1 MFRGKKTPFIPD
13 LSRFISSEGAH
24 GKRWDLS
31 SSCLAHYRFNEY
43 VDGGDDSAAIIP
55 DRSGKQGGMNVVTG
69 SITLGSMLPAL
80 PPELSLDREMFTD
93 NRGDPSTV
101 YSAELIPGT
110 DRRAIRPYP
119 KRTFD
124 FSTRGG
130 RFLLQEGLQGI
141 DPVSTKGCTFVFRFK
156 FAKSSTSTFNELI
169 FSISQLNTTQVSF
182 SVTSTSGVPTIELRV
197 FTNQSETAANV
208 SITQQEWYTIVG
220 CVKDGSTSLEAWK
233 EADGSQRPK
242 NAQSIS
248 GIPVTLTN
256 PQIFVGYGDYNSSPN
271 SSFNDSNDW
280 GQCSRISE
288 LAIFDGWISDELSQA
303 IGSGWS
309 DGSPGTTTSHT
320 ARFNRHTSGLDN
332 RGPRTVLK
340 RMDNELRTYPSI
352 SRTGDQGRLGN
363 EPVTPFSDED
373 TLVFT
378 TDTPV
383 MFPDML
389 PTYLYESTRQGHLRS
404 YHSGSGD
411 RSGDDHRIETRITAS
426 ADLSHRV
433 RPGLMN
439 KEVFIMNMSGS
450 TADAG
455 LRGGVEGTMAPF
467 DDSRID
473 TSLTTATIA
482 TAKETMLGFDQK
494 LGDRIA
500 IVIDLSSETDT
511 TMGHRST
518 LLISP
523 NSEGPYDSYPY
534 PLSQDTVR
542 HPDPASINSICYY
555 NFNTKGWDVTG
566 TVSLDEVGSA
576 PSGGVEV
583 PGTGASGSFL
593 MASTSIAFAA
603 TTGFA
608 ISPDEA
614 EPLLPLA
621 ARGRPTDWFGF
632 PFDQKWDASDSQL
645 LDMSKYISAPFLL
658 EKMEITHDMEF
669 IESGDDGLGYV
680 VRDGSDPGTLLAVS
694 SSDSSKAIPGRA
706 RADRGAGT
714 TLVTTNDLQGDLG
727 HVPGHGGEGIG
738 TVLCGDTSL
747 QNLTD
752 KNGNE
757 YPGAHVPPESA
768 SCLTGP
774 QGGQRRYTNPR
785 GPWLR
790 YRMDHD
796 PNFSGKIYD
805 SHPEGCRDSADIGLG
820 ETLFAFDQLGRTP
833 WDGFLRAVAPSAA
846 LTMPTLDRNQ
856 TPSRGLQGCSYAF
869 NGGTNG
875 FVIGS
880 GSQMNSYIGPHNP
893 YRGNNGQALAY
904 GDIWFSM
911 WFRYLGAGG
920 GSYGRLFHFGDDS
933 NTGLGNMAAFFYDAG
948 PGPKLYFNANYYQPA
963 LTSSA
968 GSMHEAQWGTNDVV
982 IDPSN
987 GAWYHLVLRFH
998 PGEFAQSASRG
1009 EYTGTG
1015 NPASCQAWITSD
1027 LPGVTIEGEDAETVP
1042 AQWGTYKA
1050 MTATIDPSDYGS
1062 IYWAG
1067 FEDANHD
1074 CVIGNRNDGA
1084 RGFNGQLADFQVW
1097 KMEEGC
1103 IPHTGDTDTNLSGS
1117 LRFFQNNDL
1126 GVTGARNRLGT
1137 TLPEWY
1143 MEAPSK
1149 YSPKAPGVLS
1159 HDVFS
1164 YGRFPLMGGMG
1175 GQHGDQANSHLSNL
1189 GKGMLLPS
1197 DDGFYKVVQNPM
1209 FAGGTPATQAPKTT
1223 FNGAI
1228 RELIPTMSVQT
1239 PGGVPFW
1246 RCDTFFLMR
1255 QAKGTVDRSSPQKAQ
1270 YSTLA
1275 SPQRS
1280 RQWPMEGRKK
1290 DWDPVVPD
1298 KFPITSVST
1307 DKIRELITYGQI
1319 AHYGYTRS
1327 TSDCQAFKSG
1337 SSWQETHVLRSGMS
1351 GSTNKFYNV
1360 GASPRAGFPHSLF
1373 TTVKQQYLDPMG
1385 LGYRSPDSS
1394 GLPYADLRGGSR
1406 HPTKDMQNPA
1416 IKSEY
1421 VGLNFSNAYY
1431 PFQARYNTLGIDTAN
1446 LATGKGGAPS
1456 ANLQGLPTIFV
1467 GQPHSGSYEAGG
1479 GSFVSNPLLFVSEA
1493 AAVGL
1498 NEENATIG
1506 HGANDFF
1513 TWGGFGITGSLTG
1526 QTLLEAGLRR
1536 ETSIRLDHGERFVKL
1551 WAADPTPGVLGWR
1564 GGVPRG
1570 VWDPA
1575 TGDLVSTPWYKLKPS
1590 SAYLVATASREPW
1603 PTNVQYY
1610 HTASQNI
1617 LSSGT
1622 FTMLTDIKN
1631 SNAAGA
1637 VAGGTFNTLFYQYDA
1652 RWGPATTVGSYVTP
1666 VVPQNISDSEE
1677 GVFYPRESSYVHQ
1690 IDEFTSVSHVFR
1702 SVGLSSG
1709 RSIVKSVP
1717 GDVPTSQK
1725 LSYVPSVKGVV
1736 TGAYSDF
1743 LESWDPRSFWGDYG
1757 WTGPIG
1763 SAHFV
1768 QTSSFQ
1774 PSDFSNLRSTLTQ
1787 QGNQAYSDWVAVSQY
1802 HLNQSLPYAPGADS
1816 EEWSTTFEALKSAST
1831 NNSGYFVAAN
1841 AVTNWPFCIGAMTQT
1856 TGTLARTY
1864 TYNSPYVLEPGDK
1877 LVLGFQPAIGG
1888 MNEGAPKPLNSISG
1902 PFSRADEK
1910 GYQGVEGN
1918 DFSAKNDQ
1926 STPNYVPN
1934 EFRPGVNR
1942 RNLSEQI
1949 RQTVLKAG
1957 KARLVL
1963 YGTLLRDN
1971 KPHPAELNQPLVTNA
1986 VHEALHFDNPVMDQF
2001 LVDDKTAYSGSYLDQ
2016 YITGSARYI
2025 PQDDK
2030 KDNPFSGDRNIYVR
2044 KVAATGWDG
2053 NLSFNKSLQRFV
2065 VLPDQSEVYWD
2076 SVLPTVSQIWKIDGK
2091 TPDTSGQ
2098 NLFYRLQAST
2108 RYSDPSSSE
2117 GLAAVNN
2124 GWVGA
2129 FPFESRYDDVD
2140 RVLKDPADQSSYRT
2154 IPQPGLNYGWA
2165 QLIPRPF
2172 RWGWARLGPP
2182 RSLTAY
2188 LQSPLVKAAYASRG
2202 KLLTDPTLECRQ
2214 SEDTADKA
2222 MAAALFGFATTGGAY
2237 FYDGSGYLSSTGGT
2251 TNGFTWNR
2259 KSLNTYAIPSSQ
2271 QAFSMRLDHPEGVK
2285 YGLKNYV
2292 WSYTNAVF
2300 RPDRYGQLR
2309 DMLEQRRYTKFFNT
2323 GDDETPRGTGDAAV
2337 SCIFVD
2343 ADGNP
2348 IDDASKTSCQNIS
2361 TFMTSSIPYFEG
2373 EAQRTPTTNPFVS
2386 IDIGNMVSR
2395 TTLR

>member
-13 LSRFISSEGAH
+13 LSRFISSEGAR

-31 SSCLAHYRFNEY
+31 TMCLAHYRFNEY
-43 VDGGDDSAAIIP
+43 IDGGDDKSAIIP

-69 SITLGSMLPAL
+69 STALGSTLPAL
-80 PPELSLDREMFTD
+80 APELSLDRQMFTD
-93 NRGDPSTV
+93 NEGNPSTV
-101 YSAELIPGT
+101 YSAELIPST

-130 RFLLQEGLQGI
+130 RFLLQKDLQGI

-156 FAKSSTSTFNELI
+156 FAKSSTGTFNELI

-208 SITQQEWYTIVG
+208 SITQQEWYTVVG
-220 CVKDGSTSLEAWK
+220 YVKDGSASLEAWK
-233 EADGSQRPK
+233 EVDGSHISK
-242 NAQSIS
+242 NAQSIT
-248 GIPVTLTN
+248 GIPVTLTT

-271 SSFNDSNDW
+271 SSFSDDTDW
-280 GQCSRISE
+280 GKFSRISE

-309 DGSPGTTTSHT
+309 EVAPPNTNYHTT
-320 ARFNRHTSGLDN
+320 RFGRWTSGLNN
-332 RGPRTVLK
+332 RGARTVLK
-340 RMDNELRTYPSI
+340 RMDEELQTYPSI
-352 SRTGDQGRLGN
+352 ARTGDQGRLGT
-363 EPVTPFSDED
+363 EPVAPFNDED

-378 TDTPV
+378 TGSAV
-383 MFPDML
+383 MYPDML
-389 PTYLYESTRQGHLRS
+389 PTYLYEKTRQGHLTS
-404 YHSGSGD
+404 YNSHPAPTGAAAAAGFED
-411 RSGDDHRIETRITAS
+411 RIETRITAS
-426 ADLSHRV
+426 ADLSRRIH
-433 RPGLMN
+433 PGLMN
-439 KEVFIMNMSGS
+439 KEVFIMNISGS
-450 TADAG
+450 TADTG
-455 LRGGVEGTMAPF
+455 MRGGVEGAMAPF

-473 TSLTTATIA
+473 TSLTTATTA
-482 TAKETMLGFDQK
+482 TTKETMLGFDQK

-500 IVIDLSSETDT
+500 IVIDLSSEADT

-706 RADRGAGT
+706 RNDREAGM
-714 TLVTTNDLQGDLG
+714 TLVTCNDMQGDLTFAAG
-727 HVPGHGGEGIG
+727 TGIHGSYLGLG
-738 TVLCGDTSL
+738 TLLGGDTNIA
-747 QNLTD
+747 NLLD
-752 KNGNE
+752 KNGDE

-774 QGGQRRYTNPR
+774 YAGQRRYTNPR

-796 PNFSGKIYD
+796 PNFAGKIFD
-805 SHPEGCRDSADIGLG
+805 THPEGCRDDDEVGGTEPLTG
-820 ETLFAFDQLGRTP
+820 YDQLGRTP
-833 WDGFLRAVAPSAA
+833 WDGFVRGISHAI
-846 LTMPTLDRNQ
+846 TMPTMDRNH
-856 TPSRGLQGCSYAF
+856 TPNRGLQGCSYAF
-869 NGGTNG
+869 NGSQNG

-904 GDIWFSM
+904 GDIWISM
-911 WFRYLGAGG
+911 WLKYDGPGG

-933 NTGLGNMAAFFYDAG
+933 NAGTGNISAFFYDAG
-948 PGPKLYFNANYYQPA
+948 PGPKLYFNANYWEPG
-963 LTSSA
+963 TP
-968 GSMHEAQWGTNDVV
+968 GTMHEAQWGTDNVV
-982 IDPSN
+982 IDPNS

-998 PGEFAQSASRG
+998 PGAYPPSSRG
-1009 EYTGTG
+1009 EYSD
-1015 NPASCQAWITSD
+1015 ASVQCWITSD
-1027 LPGVTIEGEDAETVP
+1027 LPGVTIEGDTSSVP
-1042 AQWGTYKA
+1042 TTWGTYKA
-1050 MTATIDPSDYGS
+1050 MSATITPSAQQTW
-1062 IYWAG
+1062 WAG
-1067 FEDANHD
+1067 FPDADHD
-1074 CVIGNRNDGA
+1074 CVIGNRHDGA
-1084 RGFNGQLADFQVW
+1084 RGWDGHLADFMLW

-1103 IPHTGDTDTNLSGS
+1103 IPGTASGS
-1117 LRFFQNNDL
+1117 MRFYENN
-1126 GVTGARNRLGT
+1126 TGMGSLSRNKDGT

-1143 MEAPSK
+1143 MKAPSQF
-1149 YSPKAPGVLS
+1149 SPKSPGVLS

-1175 GQHGDQANSHLSNL
+1175 GQHGDQVNSHLSNL

-1280 RQWPMEGRKK
+1280 RQWPMEGRLK

-1351 GSTNKFYNV
+1351 GSTKKFYPV
-1360 GASPRAGFPHSLF
+1360 GGSPKSGFPHSIAPSLQEF
-1373 TTVKQQYLDPMG
+1373 GPQYLDPMG

-1394 GLPYADLRGGSR
+1394 GVPYVDTRGGSR

-1416 IKSEY
+1416 IKSEHT
-1421 VGLNFSNAYY
+1421 GLSFSNAYY
-1431 PFQARYNTLGIDTAN
+1431 PFQARYNTLGMDTAN

-1456 ANLQGLPTIFV
+1456 ANLQGLPTIFA

-1526 QTLLEAGLRR
+1526 QTLLEAGLGR
-1536 ETSIRLDHGERFVKL
+1536 ETSIRLDNGERFVKL
-1551 WAADPTPGVLGWR
+1551 WAADPTPGILGWR
-1564 GGVPRG
+1564 GGVSRG
-1570 VWDPA
+1570 VWDPV
-1575 TGDLVSTPWYKLKPS
+1575 TDDPVSTPWYKLKPS

-1652 RWGPATTVGSYVTP
+1652 RWTVGGNVGTYVTP
-1666 VVPQNISDSEE
+1666 VVPQNINDSEE
-1677 GVFYPRESSYVHQ
+1677 GEFYPRESSYVHQ

-1709 RSIVKSVP
+1709 RSIVKAVP
-1717 GDVPTSQK
+1717 GAVPTSQK

-1736 TGAYSDF
+1736 TGAYDNL

-1774 PSDFSNLRSTLTQ
+1774 PIDFSNLRTTLNPA
-1787 QGNQAYSDWVAVSQY
+1787 GNQVYSDWVAVSQY

-1816 EEWSTTFEALKSAST
+1816 EEWSTTFEALKGASA

-1864 TYNSPYVLEPGDK
+1864 TYNSPYILEPGDK

-1910 GYQGVEGN
+1910 GYQGVVDN
-1918 DFSAKNDQ
+1918 DFSANNDQ
-1926 STPNYVPN
+1926 THPYEDYFPT

-2108 RYSDPSSSE
+2108 RYSDPNSNE

-2140 RVLKDPADQSSYRT
+2140 RVLKDPHDQLSFRT
-2154 IPQPGLNYGWA
+2154 FLQPNMPVVPWDDF
-2165 QLIPRPF
+2165 QLVPRPF
-2172 RWGWARLGPP
+2172 KWGWARLGQP

-2188 LQSPLVKAAYASRG
+2188 LPSPLIMASFESWG
-2202 KLLTDPTLECRQ
+2202 KLIAAQTLECRQ

-2237 FYDGSGYLSSTGGT
+2237 FYDNSGYLSSTGAT

-2259 KSLNTYAIPSSQ
+2259 KSLNTYDIPASQ

-2323 GDDETPRGTGDAAV
+2323 GDDESPRGTGEAAV

-2373 EAQRTPTTNPFVS
+2373 EAQRTPITNPYVS